1 MKAEVILIERERDA
15 VEARTLIA
23 KLGRSSR
30 RADVARLRA
39 QALLLEA
46 WERTQWPADP
56 VSPIE
61 LIRYAMDQHDL
72 TPAQLAPLLGTRSR
86 VTEVLNG
93 KRPLTLT
100 MIRRLHDRL
109 GLPTDLLIADK
120 ARVAA

>member
-1 MKAEVILIERERDA
+1 MKAEVILIEHERDA
-15 VEARTLIA
+15 VEARALIA
-23 KLGRSSR
+23 KLGRSSKR
-30 RADVARLRA
+30 VDIARLRA

-46 WERTQWPADP
+46 WERTRWPANP

-109 GLPTDLLIADK
+109 GLPVDLLIVDK
-120 ARVAA
+120 ARAAA